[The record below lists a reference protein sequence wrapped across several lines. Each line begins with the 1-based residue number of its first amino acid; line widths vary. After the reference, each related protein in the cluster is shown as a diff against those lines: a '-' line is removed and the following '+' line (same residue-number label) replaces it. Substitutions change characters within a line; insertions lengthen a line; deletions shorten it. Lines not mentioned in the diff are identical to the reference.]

1 MKKLNKFF
9 AILVSLAMMATLCVC
24 MAFAQGEGKAN
35 NSYITKYV
43 KLPSGVTIPDETFEF
58 EVTPQNGA
66 PAVKNDA
73 DLDLNTLKAGD
84 FRASESEADGSSLVG
99 NLKIAD
105 WFDATSFPAAGK
117 YTYTVKEK
125 APEGY
130 EKSIGDNANEKL
142 VYSQAQ
148 YTIEIYVTNDGTG
161 KKIEDII
168 AKDEQGKVD
177 VTDTDPTDNHTQD
190 DVTDANAEGATFV
203 NDFQNLGNT
212 PDDPG
217 EVDPTKDDFGDLG
230 IKKVVTGTYGDKT
243 APFKFNVTVNKPA
256 NYPVD
261 TVEAYI
267 YTGSTKADRPTTFTF
282 DQETPI
288 ELSHDQ
294 TLAFINLPEGTT
306 YAVTEN
312 LAGTTA
318 VTPADYKAS
327 YETINKDA
335 EGQDTAIV
343 TAEAVEATGA
353 GANLELAA
361 ANKKAI
367 ANTDQKNTVVYTN
380 DSQVDDTPTG
390 ILINNLPYI
399 ALALVAIGGLVA
411 YVVVRRRQ
419 NDEA

>member
-1 MKKLNKFF
+1 MKKLIS
-9 AILVSLAMMATLCVC
+9 ILVAFAMMATLCVC
-24 MAFAQGEGKAN
+24 MAFAAGEGKADT
-35 NSYITKYV
+35 SFITKYV
-43 KLPSGVTIPDETFEF
+43 KLPSGVTIPDKTFEF
-58 EVTPQNGA
+58 EVTPQGNA
-66 PAVKNDA
+66 PAVKAGA
-73 DLDLNTLKAGD
+73 DLDLNTLKDGD
-84 FRASESEADGSSLVG
+84 FRASASEADGSSLVG

-117 YTYTVKEK
+117 YTYIVKEK

-130 EKSIGDNANEKL
+130 EESIGDNANEKL

-212 PDDPG
+212 PDDPT
-217 EVDPTKDDFGDLG
+217 EVDPTDDDFGDLG

-243 APFKFNVTVNKPA
+243 APFKFNVTVNKPEA
-256 NYPVD
+256 GYPVD
-261 TVEAYI
+261 TVEAFI
-267 YTGSTKADRPTTFTF
+267 YTDGVKAESPIVFTF
-282 DQETPI
+282 GTENTDIT
-288 ELSHDQ
+288 LKSGQ
-294 TLAFINLPEGTT
+294 TLAFLNLPEGAT

-312 LAGTTA
+312 LAGMTA

-335 EGQDTAIV
+335 DGVDTSIV
-343 TAEAVEATGA
+343 TVTPIEASDA
-353 GANLELAA
+353 GANLALADG
-361 ANKKAI
+361 NKKAI
-367 ANTDQKNTVVYTN
+367 VNDDQKNTVVYTN
-380 DSQVDDTPTG
+380 DSQIDDTPTG
-390 ILINNLPYI
+390 ILMNNLPYI
-399 ALALVAIGGLVA
+399 VLALVAIGGLVA
-411 YVVVRRRQ
+411 YVVVRRR
-419 NDEA
+419 NADEA